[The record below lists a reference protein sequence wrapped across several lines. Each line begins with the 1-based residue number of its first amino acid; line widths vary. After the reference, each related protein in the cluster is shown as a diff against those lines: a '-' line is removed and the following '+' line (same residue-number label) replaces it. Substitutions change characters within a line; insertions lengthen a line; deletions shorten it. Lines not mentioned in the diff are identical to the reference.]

1 MSQSTVAVASYFR
14 GSQTWIA
21 WIWMESKWK
30 LQPEQ
35 SHSDETSPQWL
46 NCTQP
51 NIIDE
56 TDFKSLHFYHSIANQ
71 HPVLNILTHVD
82 TFTDI
87 CTGSPSSKIHVR
99 STVNSITL
107 HTRGNF
113 FIFCSFLSKCAV
125 ILDSCFCVSSHSHE
139 VFISFFIS
147 LVVTSLQLHEFYLNP
162 RNSENGLL

>member
-21 WIWMESKWK
+21 RIWMESKWK

-56 TDFKSLHFYHSIANQ
+56 TDFKFLHLYHSIANQ

-99 STVNSITL
+99 STVKSITL

-113 FIFCSFLSKCAV
+113 FIFLFVPFEMCRHPRLLLLCVVPFARSFYSIFPRLDFTAAAW
-125 ILDSCFCVSSHSHE
+125 IL
-139 VFISFFIS
+139 
-147 LVVTSLQLHEFYLNP
+147 P
-162 RNSENGLL
+162 

>member
-35 SHSDETSPQWL
+35 SHSDQTSPQWL

-113 FIFCSFLSKCAV
+113 FIFLFVPFEMCRHPRLLLLCVVPFARSFHFIFYFPRRDFTAAAW
-125 ILDSCFCVSSHSHE
+125 IL
-139 VFISFFIS
+139 
-147 LVVTSLQLHEFYLNP
+147 P
-162 RNSENGLL
+162 